1 MAIFKSKKTYTSS
14 KGLSCC
20 FRQFKAESHCKY
32 LHGYSLGI
40 AVEFKAT
47 ELDDKN
53 WVVDFGSLKN
63 LEKEFK
69 HYFDHKTLV
78 DKDDPHLEWFETG
91 QDLGLLD
98 LVILDDGVGCEMFA
112 YKIYKISK
120 KWLEDSKFQGR
131 CEITKI
137 EVKEHDSNSVIY
149 LP

>member
-40 AVEFKAT
+40 AVEFQAT

-53 WVVDFGSLKN
+53 WVVDFGGLKN
-63 LEKEFK
+63 LEIIFK
-69 HYFDHKTLV
+69 NYFDHKTLI
-78 DKDDPHLEWFETG
+78 DKNDPHIDWFMTG
-91 QDLGLLD
+91 KKLGLLQ
-98 LVILDDGVGCEMFA
+98 LVILEDGVGCEMFA
-112 YKIYKISK
+112 YKIYKITND
-120 KWLEDSKFQGR
+120 WLKESEYWGR
-131 CEITKI
+131 VDITKV
-137 EVKEHDSNSVIY
+137 EVREHDSNSAIY

>member
-40 AVEFKAT
+40 AVEFQAT

-53 WVVDFGSLKN
+53 WVVDFGGLKN

-69 HYFDHKTLV
+69 QYFDHKTLV
-78 DKDDPHLEWFETG
+78 DKNDPHIAWFKMGENLGILKLIILEE
-91 QDLGLLD
+91 
-98 LVILDDGVGCEMFA
+98 GVGCEMFA
-112 YKIYKISK
+112 YKIYKITK
-120 KWLEDSKFQGR
+120 EWLEKSKFQGR
-131 CEITKI
+131 CDITKI

>member
-40 AVEFKAT
+40 AVEFQAT

-53 WVVDFGSLKN
+53 WVVDFGGLKN

-69 HYFDHKTLV
+69 QYFDHKTLV
-78 DKDDPHLEWFETG
+78 DKNDPHIAWFKMGENLGILKLIILEE
-91 QDLGLLD
+91 
-98 LVILDDGVGCEMFA
+98 GVGCEMFA
-112 YKIYKISK
+112 YKIYKITK
-120 KWLEDSKFQGR
+120 EWLEESKFQGR
-131 CEITKI
+131 CDITKI

>member
-1 MAIFKSKKTYTSS
+1 MALFKSKKTYTSS

-40 AVEFKAT
+40 VVEFKAT

-53 WVVDFGSLKN
+53 WVVDFGGLKN

-69 HYFDHKTLV
+69 QYFDHKTLV
-78 DKDDPHLEWFETG
+78 DKNDPHLEWFETG
-91 QDLGLLD
+91 QDLGLLE

-112 YKIYKISK
+112 YKIYKITK
-120 KWLEDSKFQGR
+120 AWLEKSKFKGR
-131 CEITKI
+131 CDITKI
-137 EVKEHDSNSVIY
+137 EVKEHDSNSAIY

>member
-40 AVEFKAT
+40 AVEFQAT

-53 WVVDFGSLKN
+53 WVVDFGGLKN

-69 HYFDHKTLV
+69 QYFDHKTLV
-78 DKDDPHLEWFETG
+78 DKNDPHLEWFETG

-98 LVILDDGVGCEMFA
+98 LVILEDGVGCEMFA
-112 YKIYKISK
+112 YKIYKITK
-120 KWLEDSKFQGR
+120 KWLEKSKFQGR
-131 CEITKI
+131 CDITKI

>member
-53 WVVDFGSLKN
+53 WVVDFGGLKN

-69 HYFDHKTLV
+69 QYFDHKTLV
-78 DKDDPHLEWFETG
+78 DKNDPHIAWFKMGENLGILKLIILEE
-91 QDLGLLD
+91 
-98 LVILDDGVGCEMFA
+98 GVGCEMFA
-112 YKIYKISK
+112 YKIYKITK
-120 KWLEDSKFQGR
+120 EWLEKSKFQGR
-131 CEITKI
+131 CDITKI

>member
-1 MAIFKSKKTYTSS
+1 MALFKSKKTYTSS

-32 LHGYSLGI
+32 LHGYSLRI
-40 AVEFKAT
+40 SVEFQAT

-53 WVVDFGSLKN
+53 WVVDFGGLKN

-69 HYFDHKTLV
+69 QYFDHKTLI
-78 DKDDPHLEWFETG
+78 DKNDPHIEWFETG

-98 LVILDDGVGCEMFA
+98 LVILEDGVGCEMFA
-112 YKIYKISK
+112 YKIYKITK
-120 KWLEDSKFQGR
+120 EWLENSKFYGR
-131 CEITKI
+131 CDITKI

>member
-40 AVEFKAT
+40 AVEFQAT

-53 WVVDFGSLKN
+53 WVVDFGGLKN

-69 HYFDHKTLV
+69 QYFDHKTLV
-78 DKDDPHLEWFETG
+78 DKNDPHIAWFKMGENLGILKLIILEE
-91 QDLGLLD
+91 
-98 LVILDDGVGCEMFA
+98 GVGCEMFA
-112 YKIYKISK
+112 YKIYKITK
-120 KWLEDSKFQGR
+120 EWLEKSKFQGR
-131 CEITKI
+131 CDITKI
-137 EVKEHDSNSVIY
+137 EVKEHDSNSLIY

>member
-1 MAIFKSKKTYTSS
+1 MALFKSKKTYTSS

-40 AVEFKAT
+40 SVEFQAT

-53 WVVDFGSLKN
+53 WVVDFGGLKN

-69 HYFDHKTLV
+69 QYFDHKTLI
-78 DKDDPHLEWFETG
+78 DKNDPHIEWFETG

-98 LVILDDGVGCEMFA
+98 LVILEDGVGCEMFA
-112 YKIYKISK
+112 YKIYKITK
-120 KWLEDSKFQGR
+120 EWLENSKFHGR
-131 CEITKI
+131 CDITKI

>member
-20 FRQFKAESHCKY
+20 FRQYKAESHCKY

-47 ELDDKN
+47 KLDDKN
-53 WVVDFGSLKN
+53 WVVDFGGLKN

-69 HYFDHKTLV
+69 QYFDHKTLV
-78 DKDDPHLEWFETG
+78 DKNDPQLEWFETG

-98 LVILDDGVGCEMFA
+98 LVILEDGVGCEMFA
-112 YKIYKISK
+112 YKIYKITK
-120 KWLEDSKFQGR
+120 EWLEKSKFQGR
-131 CEITKI
+131 CDITKI

>member
-1 MAIFKSKKTYTSS
+1 MSIFKSKKTYTSS

-40 AVEFKAT
+40 AVEFQAT

-53 WVVDFGSLKN
+53 WVVDFGGLKN

-69 HYFDHKTLV
+69 QYFDHKTLV
-78 DKDDPHLEWFETG
+78 DKNDPHIAWFKMGENLGILKLIILEE
-91 QDLGLLD
+91 
-98 LVILDDGVGCEMFA
+98 GVGCEMFA
-112 YKIYKISK
+112 YKIYKITK
-120 KWLEDSKFQGR
+120 EWLEKSKFQGR
-131 CEITKI
+131 CDITKI

>member
-1 MAIFKSKKTYTSS
+1 MSIFKSKKTYTSS

-40 AVEFKAT
+40 AVEFQAK

-53 WVVDFGSLKN
+53 WVVDFGGLKN

-69 HYFDHKTLV
+69 QYFDHKTLV
-78 DKDDPHLEWFETG
+78 DKNDPHIAWFKMGENLGILKLIILEE
-91 QDLGLLD
+91 
-98 LVILDDGVGCEMFA
+98 GVGCEMFA
-112 YKIYKISK
+112 YKIYKITK
-120 KWLEDSKFQGR
+120 EWLEKSKFQGR
-131 CEITKI
+131 CDITKI